1 MQTTFEAIAYT
12 LATAALLA
20 GALPLLIF
28 FFNRQAGRKGARQR

>member
-1 MQTTFEAIAYT
+1 MRTAFEAIVFT

-28 FFNRQAGRKGARQR
+28 IFNRHAGRKEARQR